1 MRKQALPAISIV
13 GPGRLGSGMVLALRA
28 AGYRI
33 AEVAVRGR
41 AQSARPVR
49 ALARKVGARVVP
61 LAAADFTAPVVWI
74 TVPDDAIAACAAGI
88 SKRGAWKGKVVLHAS
103 GALSST
109 ELAPLRRR
117 GALTASLHPMMSF
130 AGGPAA
136 PRLKGVLF
144 AFEGDAR
151 AAGAARRIVRDLGGQ
166 FFLIAPRAKP
176 LYHAW
181 GSLSSP
187 LVMATLAT
195 GELVARR
202 AGIPAATVQRAIRPI
217 VERTFQNYLRRG
229 VTGAFTGPLTRGDVV
244 TIARHLEALRR
255 LPRARE
261 VYVALLRSA
270 LDLLPVKKRRRMLRL
285 LKEEDGKKPARRRG

>member
-1 MRKQALPAISIV
+1 MRKKALPAISIV

-88 SKRGAWKGKVVLHAS
+88 SKRGAWKGTVVLHAS

-217 VERTFQNYLRRG
+217 VERN
-229 VTGAFTGPLTRGDVV
+229 
-244 TIARHLEALRR
+244 RR
-255 LPRARE
+255 LHRPADAGGGGDHRPAPGSAAPPAPGARSVCGAPAIGFGPFAGEEAPPHAALAEGRRWKETRA
-261 VYVALLRSA
+261 AQGL
-270 LDLLPVKKRRRMLRL
+270 
-285 LKEEDGKKPARRRG
+285 ARVEKMS